1 MALVTSN
8 KKLYIILLIL
18 LAVYLIFNFFAFGK
32 VSKTKSM
39 PIISPISEKNFPNEL
54 DEIINFENFDHIH
67 GHPTPIVPNIVHLLY
82 LNNPVIDFDQMIN
95 IFSIFLNH
103 GPDRVYFHCS
113 NCSFTGKY
121 FDAIKAN
128 TDIWKRIVI
137 HPITLYRTIFG
148 KAFPEDWK
156 LWIG

>member
-1 MALVTSN
+1 MALVTWN
-8 KKLYIILLIL
+8 KKLYITLLIL
-18 LAVYLIFNFFAFGK
+18 LAVYLIVNFFVIGEFGK
-32 VSKTKSM
+32 TTSNEKELSKS
-39 PIISPISEKNFPNEL
+39 NEL

-82 LNNPVIDFDQMIN
+82 LNNPIIDFDQMIN

-103 GPDRVYFHCS
+103 GPDMVYFHCS

-121 FDAIKAN
+121 FDALKAN
-128 TDIWKRIVI
+128 VDVWKRIVI
-137 HPITLYRTIFG
+137 HPITFYRTIFG
-148 KAFPEDWK
+148 QAFPEEWD